1 MNDYQYETKINWND
15 ILIIGAVVIGGYLL
29 IKNKFLS
36 VRVKQLKTKVT
47 KQKTKFKGKQ
57 GKKIGT
63 RKNSKVQ
70 GYNL

>member
-63 RKNSKVQ
+63 RKNSKLQ
-70 GYNL
+70 KPK